1 MKTIETAQPL
11 TVPPMTYAPMTYA
24 PMTLTYDDVFEYPGL

>member
-11 TVPPMTYAPMTYA
+11 TVPPMTYAPMT
-24 PMTLTYDDVFEYPGL
+24 LTYNDVFEYPGL